1 MTLFPHCA
9 TFLGSNGCWSRS
21 RKVLDFFPWVVTV
34 EITEKDKEKMVEYRE
49 QWLKT
54 SLATDESNWEACQEN
69 VKIIYEVSGKGS
81 PSFVRS
87 RSPIEAT
94 LARHIL
100 WFIWEMRE
108 KDSGA
113 PTLKSMA
120 EALNEIHQSDS
131 RTAAQIETIPDGK
144 NFPAYDS
151 TWHNR
156 LRSQIVDAFAERC
169 RKKDKKELREK
180 AWERMHDREEQRKS
194 CTDLVNHCF
203 WGQHEWWLPYY
214 TFPVDHLGVKCEPD
228 DERMLNVWRNL
239 SENGGWWASYSEV
252 CIMMDRPIKQELNE
266 DFVGHCEDGPTVA
279 YGDGF
284 RFYML
289 EGHRVDEQLVLRP
302 ETQTIEQIHAES
314 NMDIRAIRI
323 ERFGWPNYLRKCNA
337 KKIDERHNL
346 VENQIEALMVTPN
359 DEKRLVVTCPTGRMF
374 ALGVP
379 TGVKTCEE
387 AQNWLSGPAAG
398 ANVIART

>member
-1 MTLFPHCA
+1 MTLFPNCA
-9 TFLGSNGCWSRS
+9 TLPNTGLLTRQQRTIESLF
-21 RKVLDFFPWVVTV
+21 WVVAV

-54 SLATDESNWEACQEN
+54 SLKTEESSWDVCAEN
-69 VKIIYEVSGKGS
+69 IKTIYEVSGKGV
-81 PSFVRS
+81 PTFVRT

-94 LARHIL
+94 LARNIL
-100 WFIWEMRE
+100 WFIWEMRDK
-108 KDSGA
+108 KDNGA
-113 PTLKSMA
+113 PTLQQMA
-120 EALNEIHQSDS
+120 EGLNEIHASAS
-131 RTAAQIETIPDGK
+131 RTAAEIEPIPDGK

-151 TWHNR
+151 QWHNK
-156 LRSQIVDAFAERC
+156 LRSDIVDAFTDRC
-169 RKKDKKELREK
+169 KKKNQKQLRDK
-180 AWERMHDREEQRKS
+180 AWDRMHDKEEQRKS

-214 TFPVDHLGVKCEPD
+214 TFPVDHLGVECKPD
-228 DERMLNVWRNL
+228 DERMLNVWRAL
-239 SENGGWWASYSEV
+239 SENGGWWASYSEICV
-252 CIMMDRPIKQELNE
+252 MIDRPIKQELNE

-302 ETQTIEQIHAES
+302 ETQTLEQINNES

-323 ERFGWPNYLRKCNA
+323 ERYGWPNYLKKSGA
-337 KKIDERHNL
+337 KKIDERLNA
-346 VENQIEALMVTPN
+346 VENQIEALMEAPN
-359 DEKRLVVTCPTGRMF
+359 NEKRLVVTCPTGRMF

-379 TGVKTCEE
+379 TGVNTCEE